1 LAGSN
6 LRRHAEVRGGG
17 DGIKRRTSVA
27 NSEVLTL
34 RGRGLGGG
42 ISEGEALVT
51 KQFFGFTHGVTPA
64 TGEIS
69 DERHE
74 WRGLNLK
81 GKVIVFPK
89 GKSSSSG
96 GVWILE
102 TARCDNLPA
111 AIVNVEAEASTG
123 SGCIFAR
130 LMYGKSVPLVDRLDK
145 NPCETIRTGDF
156 VRVDGEA
163 GVVEILRRADGSK
176 ESK

>member
-1 LAGSN
+1 MAN
-6 LRRHAEVRGGG
+6 LE
-17 DGIKRRTSVA
+17 
-27 NSEVLTL
+27 TL
-34 RGRGLGGG
+34 KGRGLGGG
-42 ISEGEALVT
+42 TAEGEALVT

-102 TARCDNLPA
+102 TARCNNLPA
-111 AIVNVEAEASTG
+111 AIVNVEAEAITG
-123 SGCIFAR
+123 SGCIFAK
-130 LMYGKSVPLVDRLDK
+130 LMYGKQIPLVDHLNED
-145 NPCETIRTGDF
+145 PCDVIKTGDI
-156 VRVDGEA
+156 VRVNGDTGE
-163 GVVEILRRADGSK
+163 VEILKRAGS
-176 ESK
+176 SK

>member
-1 LAGSN
+1 M
-6 LRRHAEVRGGG
+6 
-17 DGIKRRTSVA
+17 TT
-27 NSEVLTL
+27 NSEVVTL

-42 ISEGEALVT
+42 IAEGEALVT
-51 KQFFGFTHGVTPA
+51 KQFFGFTHGVIPA

-81 GKVIVFPK
+81 GKIIVFPK

-102 TARCDNLPA
+102 TARCENLPA
-111 AIVNVEAEASTG
+111 AIVNVEAEAITG

-130 LMYGKSVPLVDRLDK
+130 LLYNKKIPLVDRLDQD
-145 NPCETIRTGDF
+145 PCDVIRTGDI
-156 VRVDGEA
+156 VRVDGDA
-163 GVVEILRRADGSK
+163 GVVEILKRVGGSRPA
-176 ESK
+176 

>member
-1 LAGSN
+1 MAT
-6 LRRHAEVRGGG
+6 EVR
-17 DGIKRRTSVA
+17 I
-27 NSEVLTL
+27 L

-42 ISEGEALVT
+42 AAEGEALVT

-102 TARCDNLPA
+102 TARCGNLPA
-111 AIVNVEAEASTG
+111 AIVNVEAEPITG
-123 SGCIFAR
+123 SGCILSR
-130 LMYGKSVPLVDRLDK
+130 VMYDKPIPLVDRLDSD
-145 NPCETIRTGDF
+145 PCETIKTGDV
-156 VRVDGEA
+156 VRVDGET
-163 GVVEILRRADGSK
+163 GVVEILRRAG
-176 ESK
+176 ESGGQ